1 MAKVDGPAIGID
13 LGTTYS
19 CVGVWQHDR
28 YVPSPLFSLPFR
40 FSAASSR
47 SRLGKR
53 ARSGRSAR
61 VEGIVEAAA
70 VACLGARARCVVQLH
85 VHADDIVALLDE
97 QGGDNGG
104 IDSSTHGD
112 DDTGQRVHRVRG

>member
-47 SRLGKR
+47 SAPRK
-53 ARSGRSAR
+53 AR
-61 VEGIVEAAA
+61 
-70 VACLGARARCVVQLH
+70 
-85 VHADDIVALLDE
+85 
-97 QGGDNGG
+97 
-104 IDSSTHGD
+104 
-112 DDTGQRVHRVRG
+112 